1 MKTAVAALLVITL
14 YALHQ
19 DLWFWRA
26 ARPFV
31 LGALPIGLFYHAA
44 YTVVTSLVLVVVVR
58 LLWPSHLDMERRA
71 DE

>member
-1 MKTAVAALLVITL
+1 MKTVAAALLVATL
-14 YALHQ
+14 YVLHQ
-19 DLWFWRA
+19 DVWFWRD

-44 YTVVTSLVLVVVVR
+44 YTVATSLILVALVR
-58 LLWPSHLDMERRA
+58 LLWPSHLDAERRT

>member
-1 MKTAVAALLVITL
+1 MKGIAGALLVTIL
-14 YALHQ
+14 YVLHQ
-19 DLWFWRA
+19 DVWFWRS

-44 YTVVTSLVLVVVVR
+44 YTVATSLLLMALVR
-58 LLWPSHLDMERRA
+58 LLWPSHLDTERRG